1 MNVSKQK
8 KLAIQTAIE
17 ILSNPK
23 VKAGLRAHL
32 AELIFKAEM
41 QEREITAASRQH
53 KHEIRLAEIR
63 AAHDTRDDFAAKVN
77 HVIDARLQKERNGAK

>member
-1 MNVSKQK
+1 M
-8 KLAIQTAIE
+8 
-17 ILSNPK
+17 
-23 VKAGLRAHL
+23 

-41 QEREITAASRQH
+41 QERELTAVRRQH

-63 AAHDTRDDFAAKVN
+63 AVSNTANDFSAKVN